1 MCPSFLSIG
10 LTKFDWCDLWLQSNI
25 ISFVCA
31 SSSFFYNWRWN
42 NTLNFSEIQLFSFH
56 VFFPMLTV
64 FWCSTL
70 LSAWIVYWKL
80 LMEPN
85 ISHPFFWPC
94 WCKSCL
100 SGSLRIKKTWD
111 LPDSNNSW
119 TWCSNGIQTWMKE
132 KI

>member
-1 MCPSFLSIG
+1 MCPSFLGIG
-10 LTKFDWCDLWLQSNI
+10 PTKIDWCDLSLQSNI
-25 ISFVCA
+25 I
-31 SSSFFYNWRWN
+31 FFAYFSNYFAIEDET
-42 NTLNFSEIQLFSFH
+42 TLWFFLKTNYS
-56 VFFPMLTV
+56 VFMFFFNVNCLLM
-64 FWCSTL
+64 FYM